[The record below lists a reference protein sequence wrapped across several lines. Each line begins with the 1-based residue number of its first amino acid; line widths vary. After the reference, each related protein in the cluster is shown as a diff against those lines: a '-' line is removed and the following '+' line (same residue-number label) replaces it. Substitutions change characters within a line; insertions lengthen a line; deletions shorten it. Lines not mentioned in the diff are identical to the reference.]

1 MGTGKIVQSLKLQ
14 LQREVHTL
22 LSGIPRGPHR
32 KKFTVL
38 IKSLGGATL
47 GGVGGDEAAPTMEG
61 QEIPPESF
69 PVLPPKGL
77 FI

>member
-1 MGTGKIVQSLKLQ
+1 MGTGKIAQSLRLQ
-14 LQREVHTL
+14 IQREVHTLL

-32 KKFTVL
+32 EKFTVL

-47 GGVGGDEAAPTMEG
+47 GRGDKAAPTMER

>member
-1 MGTGKIVQSLKLQ
+1 MS
-14 LQREVHTL
+14 
-22 LSGIPRGPHR
+22 PD
-32 KKFTVL
+32 
-38 IKSLGGATL
+38 GATL
-47 GGVGGDEAAPTMEG
+47 GRGEEAAPTMEV

>member
-47 GGVGGDEAAPTMEG
+47 GRGDEAAPTMEG